1 MFRPRPFCIDELQ
14 SQAAKRFLRSCVLLE
29 NLIINFDSPSRAF
42 SSVDYVDV
50 DASFKYVNVD
60 DFLYETIEHE
70 RLKTLHICK
79 KRIVVST
86 KCLAKLGYSKWWT
99 KLRQITLNLGPN
111 KNPLA
116 RADLTRAFEM
126 LATSGNMRHVDIKI
140 PSKFLLKIAMSSKNL
155 QTLKNLTLEA
165 DLEDLR
171 SIVNERHSTLEDVEI
186 CSDLSSEA
194 SKVLPECRNLKCLAI
209 KSASFANLEILPK
222 FERLT
227 HLEIPVCANLGSG

>member
-1 MFRPRPFCIDELQ
+1 
-14 SQAAKRFLRSCVLLE
+14 
-29 NLIINFDSPSRAF
+29 
-42 SSVDYVDV
+42 
-50 DASFKYVNVD
+50 
-60 DFLYETIEHE
+60 
-70 RLKTLHICK
+70 
-79 KRIVVST
+79 
-86 KCLAKLGYSKWWT
+86 
-99 KLRQITLNLGPN
+99 
-111 KNPLA
+111 
-116 RADLTRAFEM
+116 M

-209 KSASFANLEILPK
+209 KSASFANLEILSK